1 MQKHTIGLAG
11 TLGLVVLAAPALAQQ
26 DDVVCAERD
35 IIVERLNADFGETAT
50 GGGVVSR
57 EQLLEIWS
65 SPETGS
71 WTALM
76 TFADGTA
83 CIVGSGMNWHQGLP
97 EPVPAGTR
105 M

>member
-1 MQKHTIGLAG
+1 MQKHMTKVAVSLGLAAG
-11 TLGLVVLAAPALAQQ
+11 AAPALAQQ

-35 IIVERLNADFGETAT
+35 VIVERLNLDFGESPT
-50 GGGVVSR
+50 GGGIMSR

-76 TFADGTA
+76 TFADGTS
-83 CIVGSGMNWHQGLP
+83 CIVGSGLNWHQGLP
-97 EPVPAGTR
+97 KAVQAGTA

>member
-1 MQKHTIGLAG
+1 MEKHTIGAAV
-11 TLGLVVLAAPALAQQ
+11 TLGLAAVAAPALAQQ

-35 IIVERLNADFGETAT
+35 VIVERLNVDFGETAT
-50 GGGVVSR
+50 GGGVMSR

-65 SPETGS
+65 SAETGS

-76 TFADGTA
+76 TFADGTS

-97 EPVPAGTR
+97 EAVPAGTT